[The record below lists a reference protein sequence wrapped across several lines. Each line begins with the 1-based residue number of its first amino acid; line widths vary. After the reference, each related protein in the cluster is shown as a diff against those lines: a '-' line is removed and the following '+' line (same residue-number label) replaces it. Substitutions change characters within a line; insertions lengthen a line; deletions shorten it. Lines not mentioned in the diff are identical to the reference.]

1 MSELLV
7 FVRMGFAHIVD
18 PSALDHVLFLVA
30 LAAVYRPRDWR
41 DALLVVTAFTVGH
54 SATLAL
60 AATGTLVPDAR
71 LVEFLIPVT
80 IVATAVENVVARDRA
95 TTPRAWRWRPALAGV
110 FGLVHGAGFAGY
122 LQSLFLERIVVP
134 LLGFNLGIELAQIV
148 VLAAIALALAG
159 VDAALRRVA
168 AGGVRAL
175 PVLRLRVVALSAVI
189 GLVATAWAVERRP
202 W

>member
-1 MSELLV
+1 MSDLLA
-7 FVRMGFAHIVD
+7 FARLGFAHVLD

-41 DALLVVTAFTVGH
+41 DALWVVTAFTVGH
-54 SATLAL
+54 SLTLAP
-60 AATGTLVPDAR
+60 AATGTLAPDAR

-80 IVATAVENVVARDRA
+80 IVATAVENVLARDRA
-95 TTPRAWRWRPALAGV
+95 TTPRAWRRPALAGA

-122 LQSLFLERIVVP
+122 LQSLFLDRIVVP
-134 LLGFNLGIELAQIV
+134 LLGFNLGIELAQIAA
-148 VLAAIALALAG
+148 LGAIALVLAG

-168 AGGVRAL
+168 AGGVRPL